1 MNPQLNAWIYT
12 IGWALI
18 HFVWQGGLIALATAA
33 ALASCRHRSSE
44 TRYAIACAGLV
55 AMLAA
60 PAITAAVVGTS
71 DQTIAPGG
79 SASPTVSTSAS
90 PSPAPADGPSPDSV
104 AVTGRDGGANGLNG
118 RALAPDR
125 RVGVVERCH
134 ASLGAI
140 RWRVVPSTKAA
151 SCLAQRTAV
160 AVAGDG

>member
-33 ALASCRHRSSE
+33 ALASCRHRSPE

-60 PAITAAVVGTS
+60 PAITAAVVGTT
-71 DQTIAPGG
+71 DQTIASGG

-90 PSPAPADGPSPDSV
+90 SSPALPTARLQTASS
-104 AVTGRDGGANGLNG
+104 
-118 RALAPDR
+118 LAATAAR
-125 RVGVVERCH
+125 TASTVERWLPIVGC
-134 ASLGAI
+134 G
-140 RWRVVPSTKAA
+140 
-151 SCLAQRTAV
+151 
-160 AVAGDG
+160 